1 MNIFLFH
8 RDLRLVDNTTLI
20 HQIKEMGDV
29 IPIFIFTPEQINPK
43 KNSYFSNNSV
53 QFMIESLHELSE
65 EIKKKEGKMYFFKG
79 DTMKVL
85 KSLNKENNIESIGFN
100 IDYTPY
106 AKKRDGEIK
115 DWCDKKNIIC
125 YMKEDYP
132 LYDILNGQTNKTD
145 GTPYLVFTPF
155 KNYCMKNLQVREVNK
170 FKKFKF
176 SKLKEL
182 EEIKYSINEN
192 EIDNF
197 YEINENVNV
206 HGGRSNGLKILKNIG
221 DFKNYQ
227 KNRDTLIY
235 KTTFLG
241 AHNHFSTVSI
251 REEYYAMLESLG
263 KESGLINELHWRD
276 FYMNTAHNFP
286 EVLNGQ
292 IGKKNKSLKIKY
304 DNIKWE
310 NNMKLFGL
318 WKTAT
323 TGFPL
328 IDASMRQL
336 VQSGFVHNRM
346 RMVSGSFVVKILLID
361 WRYAEQFYASHLV
374 DYDTMVNNLSWQW
387 VAGSGN
393 DAQPYFRYFNTW
405 TQSKKYDKNAEYIK
419 KWIPELK
426 EVPAI
431 DLHNWFKKEIHE
443 KWLNNG
449 IKYYKPIV
457 DHSEQR
463 IKSLKIYKDGLK

>member
-20 HQIKEMGDV
+20 HQIKEMGNIV
-29 IPIFIFTPEQINPK
+29 PIFIFTPEQINSK

-65 EIKKKEGKMYFFKG
+65 EIKKKEGKIYFFKG

-132 LYDILNGQTNKTD
+132 LYDILN
-145 GTPYLVFTPF
+145 
-155 KNYCMKNLQVREVNK
+155 
-170 FKKFKF
+170 
-176 SKLKEL
+176 
-182 EEIKYSINEN
+182 
-192 EIDNF
+192 
-197 YEINENVNV
+197 
-206 HGGRSNGLKILKNIG
+206 NIG
-221 DFKNYQ
+221 DFKDYQ
-227 KNRDTLIY
+227 KKRDTLIY

-276 FYMNTAHNFP
+276 FYMNTAYNFP
-286 EVLNGQ
+286 DVLNGQ

-310 NNMKLFGL
+310 NNMKLFEH

-336 VQSGFVHNRM
+336 LQSGFVHNRM

-361 WRYAEQFYASHLV
+361 WRYAEKFYASHLV

-457 DHSEQR
+457 EHSEQR
-463 IKSLKIYKDGLK
+463 IKSLKMYKDGLN

>member
-106 AKKRDGEIK
+106 AKKRDSEIK

-132 LYDILNGQTNKTD
+132 LYDILNGQTNKID

-182 EEIKYSINEN
+182 EEIKYNIN
-192 EIDNF
+192 DYNF
-197 YEINENVNV
+197 YNTKRKHN
-206 HGGRSNGLKILKNIG
+206 
-221 DFKNYQ
+221 D
-227 KNRDTLIY
+227 NR
-235 KTTFLG
+235 K
-241 AHNHFSTVSI
+241 
-251 REEYYAMLESLG
+251 
-263 KESGLINELHWRD
+263 
-276 FYMNTAHNFP
+276 
-286 EVLNGQ
+286 
-292 IGKKNKSLKIKY
+292 
-304 DNIKWE
+304 
-310 NNMKLFGL
+310 
-318 WKTAT
+318 
-323 TGFPL
+323 
-328 IDASMRQL
+328 
-336 VQSGFVHNRM
+336 
-346 RMVSGSFVVKILLID
+346 
-361 WRYAEQFYASHLV
+361 
-374 DYDTMVNNLSWQW
+374 
-387 VAGSGN
+387 
-393 DAQPYFRYFNTW
+393 
-405 TQSKKYDKNAEYIK
+405 
-419 KWIPELK
+419 
-426 EVPAI
+426 
-431 DLHNWFKKEIHE
+431 
-443 KWLNNG
+443 
-449 IKYYKPIV
+449 
-457 DHSEQR
+457 
-463 IKSLKIYKDGLK
+463 

>member
-1 MNIFLFH
+1 
-8 RDLRLVDNTTLI
+8 
-20 HQIKEMGDV
+20 
-29 IPIFIFTPEQINPK
+29 
-43 KNSYFSNNSV
+43 
-53 QFMIESLHELSE
+53 
-65 EIKKKEGKMYFFKG
+65 
-79 DTMKVL
+79 
-85 KSLNKENNIESIGFN
+85 
-100 IDYTPY
+100 
-106 AKKRDGEIK
+106 
-115 DWCDKKNIIC
+115 
-125 YMKEDYP
+125 
-132 LYDILNGQTNKTD
+132 
-145 GTPYLVFTPF
+145 
-155 KNYCMKNLQVREVNK
+155 
-170 FKKFKF
+170 
-176 SKLKEL
+176 
-182 EEIKYSINEN
+182 
-192 EIDNF
+192 
-197 YEINENVNV
+197 
-206 HGGRSNGLKILKNIG
+206 
-221 DFKNYQ
+221 
-227 KNRDTLIY
+227 
-235 KTTFLG
+235 
-241 AHNHFSTVSI
+241 
-251 REEYYAMLESLG
+251 MLESLG

-292 IGKKNKSLKIKY
+292 IEKKNKSLKIKY

-310 NNMKLFGL
+310 NNMKLFEH

-361 WRYAEQFYASHLV
+361 WRYAEKFYASHLV

-463 IKSLKIYKDGLK
+463 IKSLKIYKDGLN

>member
-1 MNIFLFH
+1 
-8 RDLRLVDNTTLI
+8 
-20 HQIKEMGDV
+20 
-29 IPIFIFTPEQINPK
+29 
-43 KNSYFSNNSV
+43 
-53 QFMIESLHELSE
+53 
-65 EIKKKEGKMYFFKG
+65 
-79 DTMKVL
+79 
-85 KSLNKENNIESIGFN
+85 
-100 IDYTPY
+100 
-106 AKKRDGEIK
+106 
-115 DWCDKKNIIC
+115 
-125 YMKEDYP
+125 MKEDYP
-132 LYDILNGQTNKTD
+132 LYDILNGQTNKVD

-182 EEIKYSINEN
+182 EEIKYYINEN

-221 DFKNYQ
+221 NFKDYQ
-227 KNRDTLIY
+227 NKRDILTY

-251 REEYYAMLESLG
+251 REEYHAMLDNLG
-263 KESGLINELHWRD
+263 KQSGLINELHWRD
-276 FYMNTAHNFP
+276 FYINTAHNFP

-310 NNMKLFGL
+310 NNMKLFEH

-336 VQSGFVHNRM
+336 LQSGFVHNRM
-346 RMVSGSFVVKILLID
+346 RMVSGSFVVKILL
-361 WRYAEQFYASHLV
+361 FV
-374 DYDTMVNNLSWQW
+374 
-387 VAGSGN
+387 
-393 DAQPYFRYFNTW
+393 
-405 TQSKKYDKNAEYIK
+405 
-419 KWIPELK
+419 
-426 EVPAI
+426 
-431 DLHNWFKKEIHE
+431 
-443 KWLNNG
+443 
-449 IKYYKPIV
+449 
-457 DHSEQR
+457 
-463 IKSLKIYKDGLK
+463 